1 MVAANK
7 HAKIYIAGHTG
18 LLGSS
23 LRRMLISHGY
33 HNLMLHTRSEIN
45 LTDSCA
51 VTDFLSLE
59 KPDCI
64 ILCAAKVGG
73 IQANIA
79 DPVHF
84 LAENLSINLNVICSA
99 LHAGVRNLIY
109 IGSSCMYPRDYKT
122 PLKEEYLLAAPL
134 EPTNEGYALAKIA
147 GAKLCEYCAS
157 QYGVCY
163 KTLIPCNLYGPGD
176 KFDPAS
182 SHLIAAVIDK
192 LHRAKTDGKSSVE
205 IWGDGSARREFLY
218 VEDLADYICRCIG
231 QLDETPAYMNI
242 GYGEDFSVLDY
253 YKIAAEVIGF
263 DGEFTFD
270 ISRPVGM
277 STKLLD
283 SSRARLR
290 GWKPSTTL
298 YDGILKTYQYYLD
311 KIGGS
316 ER

>member
-1 MVAANK
+1 MVVDMQ
-7 HAKIYIAGHTG
+7 AKIYIAGHTG

-23 LRRMLISHGY
+23 LLRGLAARGY
-33 HNLMLHTRSEIN
+33 DNLLLRTRSEMS
-45 LTDSCA
+45 LTDSGA
-51 VTDFLSLE
+51 VADFLLSK

-64 ILCAAKVGG
+64 VLCAAKVGG
-73 IQANIA
+73 IQANID

-84 LAENLSINLNVICSA
+84 LTENLSINLNVIYAA
-99 LHAGVRNLIY
+99 LQAGVRDLIY

-157 QYGVCY
+157 RYGVLY
-163 KTLIPCNLYGPGD
+163 KTLIPCNLYGPCD

-182 SHLIAAVIDK
+182 SHLIPAVIDK
-192 LHRAKTDGKSSVE
+192 LHRAKEDGKSSVE

-218 VEDLADYICRCIG
+218 VEDLADYICRCLEHLEEIPG
-231 QLDETPAYMNI
+231 YMNV

-270 ISRPVGM
+270 SSRPVGM

-283 SSRARLR
+283 SGRAHLH
-290 GWKPSTTL
+290 GWKPRTL
-298 YDGILKTYQYYLD
+298 PHDGIMRTYEYYLN
-311 KIGGS
+311 KIG
-316 ER
+316 EPQL

>member
-1 MVAANK
+1 MVAVNK

-23 LRRMLISHGY
+23 LRRTLASCGY
-33 HNLMLHTRSEIN
+33 DNLLLRTRSEMS
-45 LTDSCA
+45 LTESSA
-51 VTDFLSLE
+51 VADFLSSE

-73 IQANIA
+73 IQANVA

-84 LAENLSINLNVICSA
+84 LTENLSINLNVICAA
-99 LHAGVRNLIY
+99 LQVGVRNFIY
-109 IGSSCMYPRDYKT
+109 IGSSCMYPKDYKT

-134 EPTNEGYALAKIA
+134 EPTNEGYALAKIS
-147 GAKLCEYCAS
+147 GAKLCEYCTS

-192 LHRAKTDGKSSVE
+192 LHKAKIDGKSSVE

-218 VEDLADYICRCIG
+218 IDDLSDYICRCIER
-231 QLDETPAYMNI
+231 LDEIPAYLNV

-253 YKIAAEVIGF
+253 YKIAAGVIGF

-270 ISRPVGM
+270 LSRPVGM

-283 SSRARLR
+283 SGRARLY
-290 GWKPSTTL
+290 GWEPHTIPR
-298 YDGILKTYQYYLD
+298 DGIKRTYEDYLNRTGD
-311 KIGGS
+311 LW
-316 ER
+316 R